1 MRVKLTLFPAKRKVV
16 LPINYNYFLTSLIYK
31 IIHNSSEDYSAFLHD
46 EGYKLGESKKGF
58 KLFTYSMLKSK
69 KIKIDG
75 EKIIFLNSHV
85 EWQISS
91 PLDNFIQHLVTGVFA
106 EGQGIEIKPGLN
118 SLSSLNVSSRFLI
131 ERVETLSKP
140 EFKKTMRFTC
150 LSPITVSKVTGSPTL
165 EKGGEGG
172 FYGKASKD
180 SPRPLRERVSVR
192 GNTEKPRCHYLR
204 PWEDGFSEAIK
215 NNLIKKCN
223 LVHGKDIEDS
233 DFKIKIDTDYMNKK
247 SGKIT
252 KNINFKGTNIIGFM
266 SPFEVSGNPELIEI
280 GYEAGFGEKGS
291 MGFGMVKETD

>member
-1 MRVKLTLFPAKRKVV
+1 MRIKLTLFPANGKVV
-16 LPINYNYFLTSLIYK
+16 LPISYNYFLTSLIYK
-31 IIHNSSEDYSAFLHD
+31 IIHNSSEDYSRFLHD

-58 KLFTYSMLKSK
+58 KLFTYSMLTSK
-69 KIKIDG
+69 KFKIGG

-85 EWQISS
+85 QWQISS

-118 SLSSLNVSSRFLI
+118 GPSRFLI

-165 EKGGEGG
+165 EGGGEGG
-172 FYGKASKD
+172 FYGKASED
-180 SPRPLRERVSVR
+180 SPRPLRERVRVR
-192 GNTEKPRCHYLR
+192 GDTEKLRCHYLR
-204 PWEDGFSEAIK
+204 PWEDGFTEAVR
-215 NNLIKKCN
+215 NNMIKKYK
-223 LVHGKDIEDS
+223 LVHGKNIEDS
-233 DFKIKIDTDYMNKK
+233 EFKIKIDTDYMNRK

-266 SPFEVSGNPELIEI
+266 APFEVTGSPELVEI

-291 MGFGMVKETD
+291 MGFGMVKQLV